1 MDFSKI
7 GKAIGKVSE
16 KASKA
21 GGKVAAFHD
30 DAKTGLKWA
39 DKTFLNKGKAD
50 ESTIYSHVL
59 GSHARSLKKRYVVGG
74 MAALGITSYGKSSI
88 ESRNVAKMGGRIQAG
103 QGMANMTDTVKLSP
117 GIQKLQKGENIK
129 FNNSI
134 DNAGADGSIVFAMHN
149 MR

>member
-7 GKAIGKVSE
+7 GKAIGKASE
-16 KASKA
+16 KISKA
-21 GGKVAAFHD
+21 GGKVSAFHD

-39 DKTFLNKGKAD
+39 DKTFFNKGVAD
-50 ESTIYSHVL
+50 DTTIYKNVL
-59 GSHARSLKKRYVVGG
+59 GEHSRSLKKRYVAGG
-74 MAALGITSYGKSSI
+74 MITMGAVSFGGSSL
-88 ESRNVAKMGGRIQAG
+88 ESRNMARMGGKIQAG

-117 GIQKLQKGENIK
+117 GIQKMQQGKNVK
-129 FNNSI
+129 FNNSM